1 MKWVEKRKNDTRIST
16 FSLLQLEDK
25 YKVEDCKYR
34 TKDHDFIEWHY
45 KGMLLNG
52 KVFDEGNFRAQLGH
66 RTIIYGVDQ
75 GMRDLCVGDKRRMTM
90 HPDWA
95 YGARGTG

>member
-1 MKWVEKRKNDTRIST
+1 
-16 FSLLQLEDK
+16 
-25 YKVEDCKYR
+25 
-34 TKDHDFIEWHY
+34 
-45 KGMLLNG
+45 MLLNG